1 MVAERLL
8 PGRRGAGFVVGVID
22 DQGRIEVD
30 VQPVLI
36 SGGRSGVPGRR
47 SRGGPRG
54 PHRGQVGGVD
64 ALIDQ
69 PPHRRRRRRGT
80 EHMLTIAAQLADP
93 VDAVRPVGDR
103 GGQISEDITG
113 GVNPRA
119 PVGVGQ
125 SYGDLR

>member
-1 MVAERLL
+1 
-8 PGRRGAGFVVGVID
+8 
-22 DQGRIEVD
+22 
-30 VQPVLI
+30 
-36 SGGRSGVPGRR
+36 
-47 SRGGPRG
+47 
-54 PHRGQVGGVD
+54 
-64 ALIDQ
+64 
-69 PPHRRRRRRGT
+69 
-80 EHMLTIAAQLADP
+80 MLTIAAQLADL